1 MLHGSKKCWEYENFF
16 YCAELLHTSK
26 LFLQSNSKTSIY
38 EKGQKS
44 KTKGNTL

>member
-1 MLHGSKKCWEYENFF
+1 MVRRNVGNVKVFF
-16 YCAELLHTSK
+16 YYAALLRTSG

-38 EKGQKS
+38 EKGQKA